1 MLKILN
7 IFISQTML
15 LSDDNFS
22 KNKYIFS
29 QTNLDDRHKFCKN
42 NFQKAKSNL
51 NPRSV

>member
-22 KNKYIFS
+22 KKKIHIFTKTID
-29 QTNLDDRHKFCKN
+29 TNFVKTIFKKQN
-42 NFQKAKSNL
+42 
-51 NPRSV
+51 